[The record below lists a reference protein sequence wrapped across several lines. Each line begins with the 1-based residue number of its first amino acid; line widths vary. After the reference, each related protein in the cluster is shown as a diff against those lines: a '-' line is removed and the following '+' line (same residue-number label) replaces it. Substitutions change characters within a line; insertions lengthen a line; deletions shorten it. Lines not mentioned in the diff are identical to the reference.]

1 MWRNNLIPC
10 VLLVLAPF
18 CTYARGFTWNC
29 EAPICADTLVSG
41 GHGCAAQCAGG
52 CDCSCG
58 KGYLF
63 GLIAPTNLAT
73 SDFISPMTNPVY
85 FEDPRT
91 LTEIRFIFAH
101 HVVPNRAPLA
111 GGEVQFLAAQ
121 LRAAL
126 TDRLSIIAT
135 KDGFFWFS
143 DNLPFEPN
151 DGWSDIN
158 VGLKY
163 NLYTSDDYSQLL
175 SAGLTYE
182 APWGSPRAYQGN
194 GDGQFNLFATGG
206 TRVGEFGHF
215 ITALGWKVP
224 ANSNLNSEMFYWSA
238 HLDREFRP
246 GIYGFVETNWYH
258 YLSSGERIPGLTIE
272 GGDLFNLGSGAV
284 TGNDIVTGALGVK
297 LKPTA
302 LQEIGFA
309 WEVPLTDRR
318 DVLEY
323 RLTADW
329 IIRY

>member
-1 MWRNNLIPC
+1 MRWSLLGVALLFFGATAGANENSDLIGATS
-10 VLLVLAPF
+10 V
-18 CTYARGFTWNC
+18 
-29 EAPICADTLVSG
+29 ADQMTGCGCQPSASPDC
-41 GHGCAAQCAGG
+41 GCACEK
-52 CDCSCG
+52 DR
-58 KGYLF
+58 LF
-63 GLIAPTNLAT
+63 GFIAPTNLCT

-101 HVVPNRAPLA
+101 HALPNRAPLT
-111 GGEVQFLAAQ
+111 GGSIQLAAAQ
-121 LRAAL
+121 IRAAL

-143 DNLPFEPN
+143 TPGNPLAPV
-151 DGWSDIN
+151 DGWADVN

-182 APWGSPRAYQGN
+182 APWGTPRALQGN
-194 GDGQFNLFATGG
+194 GDGQYNLFATGG
-206 TRVGEFGHF
+206 TRVGEFGHLVS
-215 ITALGWKVP
+215 ALGWKVP
-224 ANSNLNSEMFYWSA
+224 ANPTANSELLYFST
-238 HLDREFRP
+238 HFDRQFCNS
-246 GIYGFVETNWYH
+246 GIYWFTEANWYH
-258 YLSSGERIPGLTIE
+258 YLASGGRLPGLTIE

-284 TGNDIVTGALGVK
+284 AGHDIVTGALGLK
-297 LKPTA
+297 YKPTQ

-323 RLTADW
+323 RLAVDW
-329 IIRY
+329 IVRY